1 MEMKLRYSTYLVE
14 WDDAMADASWEI
26 LREED
31 IKDSKCYT
39 IGFLIG
45 ETEKHIV
52 IASTYDEESEHTNAR
67 LQIPKGMITK
77 QIKVDLPEEEV
88 EKKHNLLLREE

>member
-1 MEMKLRYSTYLVE
+1 MTHKYPTYLIE

-39 IGFLIG
+39 LGFLVG
-45 ETEKHIV
+45 ETKKHIV

-77 QIKVDLPEEEV
+77 QIKIELPEEEV

>member
-1 MEMKLRYSTYLVE
+1 MEMKLRYPTYLVE

-26 LREED
+26 MREED

-52 IASTYDEESEHTNAR
+52 IASTYDEETEHTNAR

>member
-1 MEMKLRYSTYLVE
+1 MEMKLRYSTYLIE

-31 IKDSKCYT
+31 IKESKCYT
-39 IGFLIG
+39 LGFLVG

-52 IASTYDEESEHTNAR
+52 IASTYDEESEYTNAR

-77 QIKVDLPEEEV
+77 QIRVDLPEEVNRE
-88 EKKHNLLLREE
+88 HNLLLREE

>member
-1 MEMKLRYSTYLVE
+1 MTLKFPTYLIE

-39 IGFLIG
+39 LGFLVG

-77 QIKVDLPEEEV
+77 RIRVDLPEELDKE
-88 EKKHNLLLREE
+88 HNLLLREE

>member
-1 MEMKLRYSTYLVE
+1 MTHKYPTYLIE

-39 IGFLIG
+39 LGFLVG
-45 ETEKHIV
+45 ETKKHIV

-77 QIKVDLPEEEV
+77 QIKIELPEDIDKE
-88 EKKHNLLLREE
+88 HNLLLREE

>member
-1 MEMKLRYSTYLVE
+1 
-14 WDDAMADASWEI
+14 MADASWEI

-31 IKDSKCYT
+31 IKESKCYT
-39 IGFLIG
+39 LGFLVG

-77 QIKVDLPEEEV
+77 QIKVALPEEEV